1 MQQLFVTV
9 EHLLW
14 NVELHLRQAATRG
27 REHLVC
33 IYNST
38 HMKNH
43 IVISAIELMAM
54 QIPIGSL
61 IVDFNITH
69 PQRFTDLYLS
79 IEEVGPGIT
88 IMQAGVN
95 NLNLLPVTGDKTSE
109 G

>member
-1 MQQLFVTV
+1 M
-9 EHLLW
+9 
-14 NVELHLRQAATRG
+14 RQSATRS

-33 IYNST
+33 IDNTT

-69 PQRFTDLYLS
+69 PERSTDLYFS
-79 IEEVGPGIT
+79 IKEVGPGIT
-88 IMQAGVN
+88 IM
-95 NLNLLPVTGDKTSE
+95 
-109 G
+109 